1 MKVSHVLAL
10 SAPLLALAAPTPANS
25 QLSKKAEAESFFLQT
40 DVGWFDGGDKKRA
53 TSEKPSTKR
62 RAPADADAESFFL
75 QTDVG
80 WFDGGDKKRAS
91 IDKRAPIVKRDQTEK
106 RGPSDAE
113 AESFFLQTDVGWFD
127 GGDKKRAT
135 GDARSKQ
142 NGCDYGSDDVC
153 EYHRAS
159 DIDGRDSDKDIDE
172 NSPVDLMHSE
182 MKQNRRDRKREL
194 QSQKKL
200 EAEMRKMRKM
210 REQIKEQ
217 MREEMRKKAA
227 KIKVFADA
235 EKAGDIWKQRRKELI
250 PWKTYEEVTTKV
262 DIELE
267 MHYVNEI
274 KDALARAQSIDETP
288 TPLKLGLLRMFKL
301 WSIDHIKHCP
311 YELAPARYIE
321 FDAPFY
327 EWDDFTEEQ
336 RLTLRAERN
345 SGHIYLL

>member
-1 MKVSHVLAL
+1 
-10 SAPLLALAAPTPANS
+10 
-25 QLSKKAEAESFFLQT
+25 
-40 DVGWFDGGDKKRA
+40 
-53 TSEKPSTKR
+53 
-62 RAPADADAESFFL
+62 
-75 QTDVG
+75 
-80 WFDGGDKKRAS
+80 
-91 IDKRAPIVKRDQTEK
+91 
-106 RGPSDAE
+106 
-113 AESFFLQTDVGWFD
+113 
-127 GGDKKRAT
+127 
-135 GDARSKQ
+135 
-142 NGCDYGSDDVC
+142 
-153 EYHRAS
+153 
-159 DIDGRDSDKDIDE
+159 
-172 NSPVDLMHSE
+172 
-182 MKQNRRDRKREL
+182 
-194 QSQKKL
+194 
-200 EAEMRKMRKM
+200 
-210 REQIKEQ
+210 

>member
-1 MKVSHVLAL
+1 MTTRSYSRPQRHHSSTNSILPSSPILTAEVAHLYNMKVSHVLAL

-142 NGCDYGSDDVC
+142 
-153 EYHRAS
+153 
-159 DIDGRDSDKDIDE
+159 
-172 NSPVDLMHSE
+172 
-182 MKQNRRDRKREL
+182 
-194 QSQKKL
+194 
-200 EAEMRKMRKM
+200 
-210 REQIKEQ
+210 
-217 MREEMRKKAA
+217 
-227 KIKVFADA
+227 
-235 EKAGDIWKQRRKELI
+235 
-250 PWKTYEEVTTKV
+250 
-262 DIELE
+262 
-267 MHYVNEI
+267 
-274 KDALARAQSIDETP
+274 
-288 TPLKLGLLRMFKL
+288 
-301 WSIDHIKHCP
+301 
-311 YELAPARYIE
+311 
-321 FDAPFY
+321 
-327 EWDDFTEEQ
+327 
-336 RLTLRAERN
+336 
-345 SGHIYLL
+345 